1 MRNAAHSFRGFT
13 LIELMVTIAVAAV
26 LMAWAAPNFV
36 ELRRNSALTST
47 TNTLTAALN
56 SARSEAMKHSA
67 FAMVVPQ
74 DNANW
79 ATGWRVFVDK
89 NLNQTFDAGTDQLV
103 LEQTALPD
111 FLLISGNG
119 TAAGGSPYVLYN
131 GSGYSRTKNGAF
143 GALTFTIERND
154 VTGDRRTQQTRRLI
168 VSRTGRVRS
177 CRPASDATCTANAT
191 N

>member
-36 ELRRNSALTST
+36 EFRRNSALTST
-47 TNTLTAALN
+47 TNTLMAALN

-103 LEQTALPD
+103 LEQMALPD

-143 GALTFTIERND
+143 GALTFSIERND

-177 CRPASDATCTANAT
+177 CRPASDTTCTANAKS
-191 N
+191 

>member
-36 ELRRNSALTST
+36 EFRRNSALTST

-103 LEQTALPD
+103 LEQMALPD

-119 TAAGGSPYVLYN
+119 TAAEGSPYVLYN

-154 VTGDRRTQQTRRLI
+154 VTGDQRTQQTRRLI

-177 CRPASDATCTANAT
+177 CRPASDTTCTANAKS
-191 N
+191 

>member
-36 ELRRNSALTST
+36 EFRRNSALTST

-103 LEQTALPD
+103 LEQMALPD

-177 CRPASDATCTANAT
+177 CRPASDTTCTANAKS
-191 N
+191 

>member
-1 MRNAAHSFRGFT
+1 M
-13 LIELMVTIAVAAV
+13 
-26 LMAWAAPNFV
+26 
-36 ELRRNSALTST
+36 
-47 TNTLTAALN
+47 
-56 SARSEAMKHSA
+56 
-67 FAMVVPQ
+67 
-74 DNANW
+74 
-79 ATGWRVFVDK
+79 DK

-177 CRPASDATCTANAT
+177 CRPASDTTCTANAES
-191 N
+191 

>member
-1 MRNAAHSFRGFT
+1 MRNAAHFFRGFT

-36 ELRRNSALTST
+36 EFRRNSALTST
-47 TNTLTAALN
+47 TNTLMAALN

-79 ATGWRVFVDK
+79 DTGWRVFVDK

-103 LEQTALPD
+103 LEQMALPD

-119 TAAGGSPYVLYN
+119 TAAEGSPYVLYN

-177 CRPASDATCTANAT
+177 CRPASDTTCTANAKS
-191 N
+191 

>member
-36 ELRRNSALTST
+36 EFRRNSALTST

-177 CRPASDATCTANAT
+177 CRPASDTTCTANAKS
-191 N
+191 

>member
-36 ELRRNSALTST
+36 EFRRNSALTST

-103 LEQTALPD
+103 LEQMALPD

-119 TAAGGSPYVLYN
+119 TAAEGSPYVLYN

-177 CRPASDATCTANAT
+177 CRPASDTTCTANAKS
-191 N
+191 

>member
-36 ELRRNSALTST
+36 EFRRNSALTST

-177 CRPASDATCTANAT
+177 CRPASDTTCTANAES
-191 N
+191 